1 MLTSAK
7 GNTWPFG
14 HKLVFPR
21 KATQHFLNW
30 SWVSLITT
38 VRELW
43 VRVPRGNTAADTH
56 NGTKQ
61 TCRQGAIF
69 TIQKKKKND
78 LAVLLVDVR
87 QSESCWH
94 ERSSDYS
101 VLPRSRWV
109 FWQNVLDINMLLRC
123 NKTSPRAA
131 TLNANFIRG
140 AMQERHLSMQMREL
154 SISKLRLVPAKCA
167 IVDVGFCAVT
177 TIQMWKAFSSWIQ
190 QWHRRRTLAF
200 EVVWDS

>member
-1 MLTSAK
+1 MWTLK
-7 GNTWPFG
+7 W
-14 HKLVFPR
+14 R
-21 KATQHFLNW
+21 
-30 SWVSLITT
+30 
-38 VRELW
+38 
-43 VRVPRGNTAADTH
+43 
-56 NGTKQ
+56 Q
-61 TCRQGAIF
+61 T
-69 TIQKKKKND
+69 
-78 LAVLLVDVR
+78 
-87 QSESCWH
+87 ESCWWH
-94 ERSSDYS
+94 ESRSDYS

-109 FWQNVLDINMLLRC
+109 FWQNVLDINMLLQC

-200 EVVWDS
+200 EVVWDSWNRHCSTVWTYKCCESKLDSSKNSEFISHKRTTEYNQLFLKYPT